1 MKKKNIK
8 PTEQAESTHP
18 PGEYLA
24 NLASTDLIL
33 DFTLI
38 KKNVIN

>member
-1 MKKKNIK
+1 MSPNKYETNPENIV
-8 PTEQAESTHP
+8 
-18 PGEYLA
+18 A